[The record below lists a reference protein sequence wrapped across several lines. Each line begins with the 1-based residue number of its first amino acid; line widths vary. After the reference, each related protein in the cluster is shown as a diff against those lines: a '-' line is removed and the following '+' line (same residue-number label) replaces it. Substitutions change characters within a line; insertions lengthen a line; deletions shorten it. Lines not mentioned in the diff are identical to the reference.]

1 MTSTSTARETRSAQ
15 PLRQDVSA
23 SEGRAARGA
32 PSTRTRLSVN
42 VDHVATLRQARLAGY
57 PSPLDAARLAEE
69 AGAFGITVHL
79 RQDRRHI
86 QDRDVVELRREVKG
100 RLNLEIAAEEPM
112 IRFAERVR
120 PDQVT
125 LVPER
130 PNEVTTE
137 GGLDLI
143 GRGDQ
148 VRRAASR
155 LVGAGIR
162 VAVFLD
168 PDPTQLAALDDQ
180 NDVNGFELN
189 TDAYARASGS
199 ALDAEFAK
207 IEKAAERGLAA
218 GREAYA
224 GHGLTVANVGRVAAL
239 AGIGELNIGH
249 AIVSRAVEVGMPAA
263 VAEMLEAMVAG
274 QR

>member
-1 MTSTSTARETRSAQ
+1 MTH
-15 PLRQDVSA
+15 
-23 SEGRAARGA
+23 
-32 PSTRTRLSVN
+32 LSVN

-57 PSPLDAARLAEE
+57 PSPLEAARLAEE

-86 QDRDVVELRREVKG
+86 QDRDVVDLRAAVTG

-112 IRFAERVR
+112 LRFAERVR

-130 PNEVTTE
+130 PDEVTTE

-143 GRGDQ
+143 ARGDQ
-148 VRRAASR
+148 VRRAAGR
-155 LVGAGIR
+155 LVEAGIR
-162 VAVFLD
+162 VAVFVD
-168 PDPTQLAALDDQ
+168 PDLEQLAALADQDD
-180 NDVNGFELN
+180 VTGFELN
-189 TDAYARASGS
+189 TDAYTRVSG
-199 ALDAEFAK
+199 AEADAEFAK
-207 IEKAAERGLAA
+207 IEAAAERGLAA

-239 AGIGELNIGH
+239 AGVSELNIGH
-249 AIVSRAVEVGMPAA
+249 SIVSRAVLIGMPAA
-263 VAEMLEAMVAG
+263 VAEMLEAMQG
-274 QR
+274 

>member
-1 MTSTSTARETRSAQ
+1 MTH
-15 PLRQDVSA
+15 
-23 SEGRAARGA
+23 
-32 PSTRTRLSVN
+32 LSVN

-57 PSPLDAARLAEE
+57 PSPLEAARLAEE

-86 QDRDVVELRREVKG
+86 QDRDVVDLRETVTG

-112 IRFAERVR
+112 LRFAERVR

-130 PNEVTTE
+130 PDEVTTE

-143 GRGDQ
+143 GRGEQ

-155 LVGAGIR
+155 LTRAGIR
-162 VAVFLD
+162 VAVFVD
-168 PDPTQLAALDDQ
+168 PDLEQLAALDDQ
-180 NDVNGFELN
+180 DDITGFELN
-189 TDAYARASGS
+189 TDAYTRVSGRD
-199 ALDAEFAK
+199 ADAEFARM
-207 IEKAAERGLAA
+207 EAAAERGLAA

-239 AGIGELNIGH
+239 PGVSELNIGH
-249 AIVSRAVEVGMPAA
+249 SIVSRAVLIGMPAA
-263 VAEMLEAMVAG
+263 VTEMLEAMLGARVF
-274 QR
+274 

>member
-1 MTSTSTARETRSAQ
+1 MTA
-15 PLRQDVSA
+15 
-23 SEGRAARGA
+23 
-32 PSTRTRLSVN
+32 LSVN
-42 VDHVATLRQARLAGY
+42 VDHVATVRQARLAGY
-57 PSPLDAARLAEE
+57 PDPVEAARLAEE

-86 QDRDVVELRREVKG
+86 QDRDVVELRRTVSG
-100 RLNLEIAAEEPM
+100 RLNLEIATDEPM
-112 IRFAERVR
+112 LDFAERVG

-130 PNEVTTE
+130 PDEVTTE

-155 LVGAGIR
+155 LVAAGIQ
-162 VAVFLD
+162 VSVFVD
-168 PDPTQLAALDDQ
+168 PDLDQIAALDGLDE
-180 NDVNGFELN
+180 VTGFELN
-189 TDAYARASGS
+189 TDAYTRASG
-199 ALDAEFAK
+199 AEATTEFAK
-207 IEKAAERGLAA
+207 IEAAAKRGRAG

-239 AGIGELNIGH
+239 PGVSELNIGH
-249 AIVSRAVEVGMPAA
+249 SIVSRAVLIGMTAA
-263 VAEMLEAMVAG
+263 VREMLVAMESG
-274 QR
+274 

>member
-1 MTSTSTARETRSAQ
+1 MTTA
-15 PLRQDVSA
+15 
-23 SEGRAARGA
+23 
-32 PSTRTRLSVN
+32 LSVN

-57 PSPLDAARLAEE
+57 PSPLEAARLAEE

-86 QDRDVVELRREVKG
+86 QDRDVVDLREAVTG

-112 IRFAERVR
+112 LQFAERVK

-130 PNEVTTE
+130 PDEVTTE

-143 GRGDQ
+143 ARGDQ

-155 LVGAGIR
+155 LVEAGIR
-162 VAVFLD
+162 VAVFVD
-168 PDPTQLAALDDQ
+168 PDLEQLAALADQDD
-180 NDVNGFELN
+180 VTGFELN
-189 TDAYARASGS
+189 TDAYTRVSG
-199 ALDAEFAK
+199 AEADAQFTK
-207 IEKAAERGLAA
+207 IEAAAERGLAA

-239 AGIGELNIGH
+239 AGVSELNIGH
-249 AIVSRAVEVGMPAA
+249 SIVSRAVLIGMPAA
-263 VAEMLEAMVAG
+263 VAEMLEAMQAG
-274 QR
+274 

>member
-1 MTSTSTARETRSAQ
+1 MTH
-15 PLRQDVSA
+15 
-23 SEGRAARGA
+23 
-32 PSTRTRLSVN
+32 LSVN

-57 PSPLDAARLAEE
+57 PSPLEAARLAEE

-86 QDRDVVELRREVKG
+86 QDQDVVDLRETVTG

-112 IRFAERVR
+112 LRFAERVK

-130 PNEVTTE
+130 PDEVTTE

-143 GRGDQ
+143 ARGDQ
-148 VRRAASR
+148 VRRAAGR
-155 LVGAGIR
+155 LVEAGIR
-162 VAVFLD
+162 VAVFVD
-168 PDPTQLAALDDQ
+168 PDLEQLAALADQDD
-180 NDVNGFELN
+180 VTGFELN
-189 TDAYARASGS
+189 TDAYTRVSG
-199 ALDAEFAK
+199 AEADAEFAK
-207 IEKAAERGLAA
+207 IEAAAERGLAA

-239 AGIGELNIGH
+239 AGVSELNIGH
-249 AIVSRAVEVGMPAA
+249 SIVSRAVLIGMPAA
-263 VAEMLEAMVAG
+263 VAEMLEAMQG
-274 QR
+274 

>member
-1 MTSTSTARETRSAQ
+1 MTH
-15 PLRQDVSA
+15 
-23 SEGRAARGA
+23 
-32 PSTRTRLSVN
+32 LSVN

-57 PSPLDAARLAEE
+57 PSPLEAARLAEE

-86 QDRDVVELRREVKG
+86 QDQDVVDLRETVTG

-112 IRFAERVR
+112 LRFAERVK

-130 PNEVTTE
+130 PDEVTTE

-143 GRGDQ
+143 ARGDQ

-155 LVGAGIR
+155 LVEAGIR
-162 VAVFLD
+162 VAVFID
-168 PDPTQLAALDDQ
+168 PDLEQLAALADQDD
-180 NDVNGFELN
+180 VTGFELN
-189 TDAYARASGS
+189 TDAYTCVAGAE
-199 ALDAEFAK
+199 ADAEFTK
-207 IEKAAERGLAA
+207 IEAAAERGLAA

-239 AGIGELNIGH
+239 AGVSELNIGH
-249 AIVSRAVEVGMPAA
+249 SIVSRAVLIGMPAA
-263 VAEMLEAMVAG
+263 VAEMLEAMQG
-274 QR
+274 

>member
-1 MTSTSTARETRSAQ
+1 MTH
-15 PLRQDVSA
+15 
-23 SEGRAARGA
+23 
-32 PSTRTRLSVN
+32 LSVN

-57 PSPLDAARLAEE
+57 PSPLEAARLAEE

-86 QDRDVVELRREVKG
+86 QDQDVVDLRETVTG

-112 IRFAERVR
+112 LRFAERVK

-130 PNEVTTE
+130 PDEVTTE

-143 GRGDQ
+143 ARGEQ

-155 LVGAGIR
+155 LVEAGIR
-162 VAVFLD
+162 VAVFVD
-168 PDPTQLAALDDQ
+168 PDLEQLAALADQDD
-180 NDVNGFELN
+180 VTGFELN
-189 TDAYARASGS
+189 TDAYTRVSG
-199 ALDAEFAK
+199 AEADAEFAK
-207 IEKAAERGLAA
+207 IEAAAERGLAA

-239 AGIGELNIGH
+239 PGVSELNIGH
-249 AIVSRAVEVGMPAA
+249 SIVSRAVLIGMPAA
-263 VAEMLEAMVAG
+263 VSEMLEAMQG
-274 QR
+274 

>member
-1 MTSTSTARETRSAQ
+1 MTH
-15 PLRQDVSA
+15 
-23 SEGRAARGA
+23 
-32 PSTRTRLSVN
+32 LSVN

-57 PSPLDAARLAEE
+57 PSPLEAARLAEE

-86 QDRDVVELRREVKG
+86 QDQDVVDLRETVTG

-112 IRFAERVR
+112 LRFAERVL

-130 PNEVTTE
+130 PDEVTTE

-143 GRGDQ
+143 ARGEQ
-148 VRRAASR
+148 VRRAAGR
-155 LVGAGIR
+155 LVEAGIR
-162 VAVFLD
+162 VAVFVD
-168 PDPTQLAALDDQ
+168 PDLEQLAALADQDD
-180 NDVNGFELN
+180 VTGFELN
-189 TDAYARASGS
+189 TDAYTRVAGAE
-199 ALDAEFAK
+199 ADAEFAK
-207 IEKAAERGLAA
+207 IEAAAERGLAA

-239 AGIGELNIGH
+239 AGVSELNIGH
-249 AIVSRAVEVGMPAA
+249 SIVSRAVLIGMPAA
-263 VAEMLEAMVAG
+263 VAEMLEAMQG
-274 QR
+274 

>member
-1 MTSTSTARETRSAQ
+1 MTH
-15 PLRQDVSA
+15 
-23 SEGRAARGA
+23 
-32 PSTRTRLSVN
+32 LSVN

-57 PSPLDAARLAEE
+57 PSPLEAARLAEE

-86 QDRDVVELRREVKG
+86 QDQDVVDLRETVKG

-112 IRFAERVR
+112 LRFAERVL

-130 PNEVTTE
+130 PDEVTTE

-143 GRGDQ
+143 GRGEQ

-155 LVGAGIR
+155 LTGIGIR
-162 VAVFLD
+162 VAVFVD
-168 PDPTQLAALDDQ
+168 PDLDQLAALDDQ
-180 NDVNGFELN
+180 DDVAGFELN
-189 TDAYARASGS
+189 TDAYTRVSG
-199 ALDAEFAK
+199 AGADAEFTK
-207 IEKAAERGLAA
+207 IEAAAERGVAA

-224 GHGLTVANVGRVAAL
+224 GHGLTVGNVGRVAAL
-239 AGIGELNIGH
+239 PGVSELNIGH
-249 AIVSRAVEVGMPAA
+249 SIVSRAVLIGMPAA
-263 VAEMLEAMVAG
+263 VSEMLEAMLGTRA
-274 QR
+274 RPPCAR

>member
-1 MTSTSTARETRSAQ
+1 MTTA
-15 PLRQDVSA
+15 
-23 SEGRAARGA
+23 
-32 PSTRTRLSVN
+32 LSVN

-57 PSPLDAARLAEE
+57 PSPLEAARLAEE

-86 QDRDVVELRREVKG
+86 QDQDVVDLRETVTG

-112 IRFAERVR
+112 LRFAERVK

-130 PNEVTTE
+130 PDEVTTE

-143 GRGDQ
+143 ARGDQ
-148 VRRAASR
+148 VRRAAGR
-155 LVGAGIR
+155 LVEAGIR
-162 VAVFLD
+162 VAVFVD
-168 PDPTQLAALDDQ
+168 PDLEQLAALADQDDIT
-180 NDVNGFELN
+180 GFELN
-189 TDAYARASGS
+189 TDAYTRVAGAE
-199 ALDAEFAK
+199 ADAEFTK
-207 IEKAAERGLAA
+207 IEAAAERGLAA

-239 AGIGELNIGH
+239 AGVSELNIGH
-249 AIVSRAVEVGMPAA
+249 SIVSRAVLIGMPAA
-263 VAEMLEAMVAG
+263 VAEMLEAMQG
-274 QR
+274 

>member
-1 MTSTSTARETRSAQ
+1 MSH
-15 PLRQDVSA
+15 
-23 SEGRAARGA
+23 
-32 PSTRTRLSVN
+32 LSVN

-57 PSPLDAARLAEE
+57 PSPLEAARLAEQ

-86 QDRDVVELRREVKG
+86 QDRDVVDLRETVEG

-112 IRFAERVR
+112 LRFAERVR
-120 PDQVT
+120 PDQAT

-130 PNEVTTE
+130 PDEVTTE
-137 GGLDLI
+137 GGLDLV
-143 GRGDQ
+143 GRGEQ

-155 LVGAGIR
+155 LVDAGIR
-162 VAVFLD
+162 VAVFVD
-168 PDPTQLAALDDQ
+168 PDLEQLAALDDQ
-180 NDVNGFELN
+180 DDVTGFELN
-189 TDAYARASGS
+189 TDAYTRASG
-199 ALDAEFAK
+199 AEADAEFAK

-239 AGIGELNIGH
+239 PGVSELNIGH
-249 AIVSRAVEVGMPAA
+249 SIVSRAVLIGMPAA
-263 VAEMLEAMVAG
+263 VAEMLEAMRAS
-274 QR
+274 

>member
-1 MTSTSTARETRSAQ
+1 MTH
-15 PLRQDVSA
+15 
-23 SEGRAARGA
+23 
-32 PSTRTRLSVN
+32 LSVN

-57 PSPLDAARLAEE
+57 PSPLEAARLAEE

-86 QDRDVVELRREVKG
+86 QDQDVVDLGETVTG

-112 IRFAERVR
+112 LQFAERVK

-130 PNEVTTE
+130 PDEVTTE

-143 GRGDQ
+143 GCDEQ
-148 VRRAASR
+148 VRRASRR
-155 LVGAGIR
+155 LVEAGIR
-162 VAVFLD
+162 VAVFVD
-168 PDPTQLAALDDQ
+168 PDLEQLAALDDQ
-180 NDVNGFELN
+180 SDVTGFELN
-189 TDAYARASGS
+189 TDAYTRVSGS
-199 ALDAEFAK
+199 DADAEFAR
-207 IEKAAERGLAA
+207 IEAAAERGLAA

-239 AGIGELNIGH
+239 PGVSELNIGH
-249 AIVSRAVEVGMPAA
+249 SIVSRAVLIGMPAA
-263 VAEMLEAMVAG
+263 VTEMLEAMRAS
-274 QR
+274 

>member
-1 MTSTSTARETRSAQ
+1 MTH
-15 PLRQDVSA
+15 
-23 SEGRAARGA
+23 
-32 PSTRTRLSVN
+32 LSVN

-57 PSPLDAARLAEE
+57 PSPLEAARLAEA

-86 QDRDVVELRREVKG
+86 QDQDVIDLRSAVNG

-112 IRFAERVR
+112 LQFAERVK

-130 PNEVTTE
+130 PDEVTTE

-143 GRGDQ
+143 ARGDQ

-155 LVGAGIR
+155 LAEAGIR
-162 VAVFLD
+162 VAVFVD
-168 PDPTQLAALDDQ
+168 PDLAQLAALDDQ
-180 NDVNGFELN
+180 DDITGFELN
-189 TDAYARASGS
+189 TDAYTRVSG
-199 ALDAEFAK
+199 AKAEAEFAK

-239 AGIGELNIGH
+239 AGVSELNIGH
-249 AIVSRAVEVGMPAA
+249 SIVSRAVLIGMPAA
-263 VAEMLEAMVAG
+263 VAEMLEAMRPA
-274 QR
+274 

>member
-1 MTSTSTARETRSAQ
+1 MTE
-15 PLRQDVSA
+15 
-23 SEGRAARGA
+23 
-32 PSTRTRLSVN
+32 LSVN

-57 PSPLDAARLAEE
+57 PSPLEAAHLAER

-86 QDRDVVELRREVKG
+86 QDQDVVDLRETVKG

-112 IRFAERVR
+112 LQFAERVR

-130 PNEVTTE
+130 PDEVTTE

-143 GRGDQ
+143 GRGEQ

-155 LVGAGIR
+155 LVEAGIR
-162 VAVFLD
+162 VAVFVD
-168 PDPTQLAALDDQ
+168 PDLTQLAALDDQ
-180 NDVNGFELN
+180 DDVSGFELN
-189 TDAYARASGS
+189 TDAYTRASGS
-199 ALDAEFAK
+199 DADAEFAK
-207 IEKAAERGLAA
+207 IEAAAERGLAA
-218 GREAYA
+218 SREAYA

-239 AGIGELNIGH
+239 AGISELNIGH
-249 AIVSRAVEVGMPAA
+249 SIVSRAVLIGMPAA
-263 VAEMLEAMVAG
+263 VAEMLEAMRAG
-274 QR
+274 

>member
-1 MTSTSTARETRSAQ
+1 MTE
-15 PLRQDVSA
+15 
-23 SEGRAARGA
+23 
-32 PSTRTRLSVN
+32 LSVN

-57 PSPLDAARLAEE
+57 PSPLEAARLAEE

-86 QDRDVVELRREVKG
+86 QDRDVVDLRGAVEG

-112 IRFAERVR
+112 LQFAERVR

-130 PNEVTTE
+130 PDEVTTE

-143 GRGDQ
+143 GRGEQ

-155 LVGAGIR
+155 LAGAGIR
-162 VAVFLD
+162 VAVFVD
-168 PDPTQLAALDDQ
+168 PDLTQLAALDDQ
-180 NDVNGFELN
+180 GDVTGFELN
-189 TDAYARASGS
+189 TDAYTRASGS
-199 ALDAEFAK
+199 DADAEFAK
-207 IEKAAERGLAA
+207 IEEAAERGLAA

-224 GHGLTVANVGRVAAL
+224 GHGLTIANVGRVAAL
-239 AGIGELNIGH
+239 AGISELNIGH
-249 AIVSRAVEVGMPAA
+249 SIVSRAVLIGMPAA
-263 VAEMLEAMVAG
+263 VTEMLDAMRTG
-274 QR
+274 

>member
-1 MTSTSTARETRSAQ
+1 MTH
-15 PLRQDVSA
+15 
-23 SEGRAARGA
+23 
-32 PSTRTRLSVN
+32 LSVN

-57 PSPLDAARLAEE
+57 PSPLEAARLAER

-86 QDRDVVELRREVKG
+86 QDQDVVDLRAAVEG
-100 RLNLEIAAEEPM
+100 RLNLEIAAEEAM
-112 IRFAERVR
+112 LRFAERVR

-130 PNEVTTE
+130 PDEVTTE
-137 GGLDLI
+137 GGLDLV
-143 GRGDQ
+143 GRGEQ

-155 LVGAGIR
+155 LVEAGIR
-162 VAVFLD
+162 VAVFVD
-168 PDPTQLAALDDQ
+168 PDLEQLAALDDQ
-180 NDVNGFELN
+180 DDVTGFELN
-189 TDAYARASGS
+189 TDACTRASG
-199 ALDAEFAK
+199 AEFAK

-239 AGIGELNIGH
+239 PGVSELNIGH
-249 AIVSRAVEVGMPAA
+249 SIVSRAVLIGMPAA
-263 VAEMLEAMVAG
+263 VAEMLEAMRAG
-274 QR
+274 

>member
-1 MTSTSTARETRSAQ
+1 MTE
-15 PLRQDVSA
+15 
-23 SEGRAARGA
+23 
-32 PSTRTRLSVN
+32 LSVN

-57 PSPLDAARLAEE
+57 PSPLEAARLAEE

-86 QDRDVVELRREVKG
+86 QDRDVIDLREAVAG

-112 IRFAERVR
+112 LQFAVRVK

-130 PNEVTTE
+130 PDEVTTE

-143 GRGDQ
+143 ARGDQ
-148 VRRAASR
+148 VRRAARR
-155 LVGAGIR
+155 LVEAGIR
-162 VAVFLD
+162 VAVFVD
-168 PDPTQLAALDDQ
+168 PDLEQVAALDGQ
-180 NDVNGFELN
+180 ADVTGFELN
-189 TDAYARASGS
+189 TDSYTRASG
-199 ALDAEFAK
+199 ADADAEFSK
-207 IEKAAERGLAA
+207 IEAAAERGLAA

-249 AIVSRAVEVGMPAA
+249 SIVSRAVLIGMPAA
-263 VAEMLEAMVAG
+263 VAEMLEGM
-274 QR
+274 RPN

>member
-1 MTSTSTARETRSAQ
+1 MTH
-15 PLRQDVSA
+15 
-23 SEGRAARGA
+23 
-32 PSTRTRLSVN
+32 LSVN

-57 PSPLDAARLAEE
+57 PSPLEAARLAEE

-86 QDRDVVELRREVKG
+86 QDQDVVDLRGEVKG

-112 IRFAERVR
+112 LQFAERVL

-130 PNEVTTE
+130 PDEVTTE

-143 GRGDQ
+143 GRGEQ
-148 VRRAASR
+148 VRRAARR
-155 LVGAGIR
+155 LVAAGIR
-162 VAVFLD
+162 VAVFVD
-168 PDPTQLAALDDQ
+168 PDLDQLAALDDQ
-180 NDVNGFELN
+180 DDVTGFELN
-189 TDAYARASGS
+189 TDAYTRVSGS
-199 ALDAEFAK
+199 DADAEFTK
-207 IEKAAERGLAA
+207 IEAAAERGLAA

-239 AGIGELNIGH
+239 PGVSELNIGH
-249 AIVSRAVEVGMPAA
+249 SIVSRAVLIGMPAA
-263 VAEMLEAMVAG
+263 VAEMLEAMLGAG
-274 QR
+274 

>member
-1 MTSTSTARETRSAQ
+1 MTH
-15 PLRQDVSA
+15 
-23 SEGRAARGA
+23 
-32 PSTRTRLSVN
+32 LSVN

-57 PSPLDAARLAEE
+57 PSPVEAARLAEE

-86 QDRDVVELRREVKG
+86 QDQDVVDLRETVKG

-112 IRFAERVR
+112 LRFAERVR

-130 PNEVTTE
+130 PDEVTTE

-143 GRGDQ
+143 GRGEQ
-148 VRRAASR
+148 VRRAARR
-155 LVGAGIR
+155 LVAAGIR
-162 VAVFLD
+162 VAVFVD
-168 PDPTQLAALDDQ
+168 PDLKQLAALDDQ
-180 NDVNGFELN
+180 DDVTGFELN
-189 TDAYARASGS
+189 TDAYTRVSGS
-199 ALDAEFAK
+199 EADAEFTK
-207 IEKAAERGLAA
+207 IEAATERGLGA

-239 AGIGELNIGH
+239 PGVTELNIGH
-249 AIVSRAVEVGMPAA
+249 SIVSRAVLIGMPAA
-263 VAEMLEAMVAG
+263 VAEMLEAMRVG
-274 QR
+274 